1 MIRPMT
7 PRPIRRAL
15 VSLLALP
22 AVLAPAGA
30 RADISLPA
38 GFTATVYISGE
49 GNNAASGG
57 AGGVGMPS
65 TSSLA
70 VDHTGTLYLARSGRR
85 YSGGEYEYL
94 SPIYRVPPG
103 GGRVTPQSEP
113 RFFHGPPL
121 NNAQVS
127 ADIGGRQVF
136 VTTFDRDRRVGV
148 VYRLIDGQMRLL
160 AGGAP
165 ETGVA
170 PMLVQPEG
178 VAVNRAGQVF
188 VADRERG
195 VVVRVDAE
203 GRVLDES
210 FARVVR
216 PRAIA
221 IDEADHLWIGADSGA
236 EAPWQPGPGQIW
248 RVSPEGQARL
258 GLERTGAPGLAPRHG
273 RRDVRGRPPGRLHL
287 RADARGRADHPRP
300 LHPRRRSPRAHHRA
314 GHAGDARGRPGRRS
328 LPRRHPP
335 RRVRTQRDHP
345 NQRAARR
352 SRVASSL
359 ISGRPPGQIFST
371 TRIRCKNYQ
380 PGAPLSR

>member
-103 GGRVTPQSEP
+103 GGRVTPQTEP

-127 ADIGGRQVF
+127 ADIGGRHVF

-165 ETGVA
+165 ETGESPA
-170 PMLVQPEG
+170 LVQPEG

-195 VVVRVDAE
+195 VVVRLDAE

-258 GLERTGAPGLAPRHG
+258 VLEGPVAQGPAPGPRG
-273 RRDVRGRPPGRLHL
+273 VEVV
-287 RADARGRADHPRP
+287 AA
-300 LHPRRRSPRAHHRA
+300 
-314 GHAGDARGRPGRRS
+314 RPGRRS
-328 LPRRHPP
+328 LRRSHPQ

-359 ISGRPPGQIFST
+359 ISGRPPGQIF
-371 TRIRCKNYQ
+371 
-380 PGAPLSR
+380 

>member
-1 MIRPMT
+1 
-7 PRPIRRAL
+7 
-15 VSLLALP
+15 
-22 AVLAPAGA
+22 
-30 RADISLPA
+30 
-38 GFTATVYISGE
+38 
-49 GNNAASGG
+49 
-57 AGGVGMPS
+57 
-65 TSSLA
+65 
-70 VDHTGTLYLARSGRR
+70 
-85 YSGGEYEYL
+85 
-94 SPIYRVPPG
+94 PIYRLPPG

-148 VYRLIDGQMRLL
+148 VYRLIDGQMRVL

-165 ETGVA
+165 ETGESPA
-170 PMLVQPEG
+170 LVQPEG

-195 VVVRVDAE
+195 VVVRLDAE

-258 GLERTGAPGLAPRHG
+258 VLEGPVAQGLAPGPGGVMFVAARQGAYIFALTPEGEQIILARFTHG
-273 RRDVRGRPPGRLHL
+273 DAPRALTIAPAPPPPPPPSRR
-287 RADARGRADHPRP
+287 
-300 LHPRRRSPRAHHRA
+300 PRRRRARPAWPAISSSQSSAAACSDSTRSSESA
-314 GHAGDARGRPGRRS
+314 GRS
-328 LPRRHPP
+328 QIS
-335 RRVRTQRDHP
+335 RRVVADF
-345 NQRAARR
+345 RAAPRTN
-352 SRVASSL
+352 L
-359 ISGRPPGQIFST
+359 LD
-371 TRIRCKNYQ
+371 
-380 PGAPLSR
+380 APDPM